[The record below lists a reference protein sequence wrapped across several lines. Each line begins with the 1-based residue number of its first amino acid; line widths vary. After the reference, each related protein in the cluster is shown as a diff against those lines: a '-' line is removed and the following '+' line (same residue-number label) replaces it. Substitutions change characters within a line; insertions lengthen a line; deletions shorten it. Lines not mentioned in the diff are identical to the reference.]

1 MTKDKDLKR
10 LARERS
16 AQTGESYSTARR
28 QLVEKRPGP
37 TDADGPNDLMRPW
50 LGLDSAAM
58 VAAPLAHDEA
68 RIAGHPWVEPEHL
81 LLGLLSHG
89 AVLPALH
96 EMRVSPVALRH
107 HVERWLP
114 PKRAARVNPTL
125 SSTFLWTLALGREEA
140 ASRGATAASPH
151 DVLVALTRIERPVR
165 DILAEFGAS
174 ERRVR
179 EHLGYEDPTME
190 STVRAAILNRLLPL
204 LGHSVA
210 HIAGVV
216 RDVQIDVGNDRA
228 AVNLVSEQPAV
239 LVRLADDIRL
249 AAETALGTSTI
260 NVTVAAPAFP
270 T

>member
-1 MTKDKDLKR
+1 MTNDKDLKR

-16 AQTGESYSTARR
+16 AQTGEAYSTAKR
-28 QLVEKRPGP
+28 QLVDKRSKPAGGP
-37 TDADGPNDLMRPW
+37 PNDLMRPW

-89 AVLPALH
+89 AVLPVLH

-107 HVERWLP
+107 HVERQLP
-114 PKRAARVNPTL
+114 SKRDARVNPTL
-125 SSTFLWTLALGREEA
+125 SSTFLWALALGREEA
-140 ASRGATAASPH
+140 TSRGATVASPH
-151 DVLVALTRIERPVR
+151 DLLVALTRLERPVR
-165 DILAEFGAS
+165 DVLAEFGGS

-179 EHLGYEDPTME
+179 EQLGYEEPTVE
-190 STVRAAILNRLLPL
+190 SKVRAAILNRLLPL

-216 RDVQIDVGNDRA
+216 SDIQVDLGDERA
-228 AVNLVSEQPAV
+228 AVNLASEQPGL
-239 LVRLADDIRL
+239 LVRLGDDIRL
-249 AAETALGTSTI
+249 AAETALGVSVAI
-260 NVTVAAPAFP
+260 NVTATGPP
-270 T
+270 PS